1 MPPFPKPSN
10 NITVNVFKEIKS
22 LAAYK
27 KNKAGRNIPKSSKDN
42 ILVATWNLA
51 NFGTQKREI
60 PHLKIIAEMISW
72 FDVIALQEIND
83 NLESFREL
91 QKLLP
96 INYQAI
102 FSDASG
108 NNERMCFL
116 FNNKKV
122 KQMEKLGE
130 IAIAAEDLKHIKLPN
145 VASEFKGFSRSP
157 YLATFVVKDFVF
169 ALINVHS
176 YFGDDTEKKSIERR
190 SLEAFCIARWADL
203 RRNSKNCYTK
213 NIIALGDFNLPKIE
227 EGDLVYKA
235 LLAKGFEMPEHSS
248 KIYSNI
254 NDDKHY
260 DQIVF
265 MPGVKSKIK
274 ISGVFDFD
282 GALFAELW
290 DETKPLILR
299 NYLRY
304 YISDHRIKWIE
315 LFLS

>member
-1 MPPFPKPSN
+1 MPPFPKPTGAF
-10 NITVNVFKEIKS
+10 IVNVPKEIKNLS
-22 LAAYK
+22 NYK
-27 KNKAGRNIPKSSKDN
+27 KNKAGRNIPKSSSNN
-42 ILVATWNLA
+42 IILAAWNLA

-83 NLESFREL
+83 NLESLREL

-96 INYQAI
+96 KNYQAI
-102 FSDASG
+102 FTDASG
-108 NNERMCFL
+108 NNERMCYL

-122 KQMEKLGE
+122 KLMEKVGE
-130 IAIAAEDLKHIKLPN
+130 IAIAVEDLADIKLPN
-145 VASEFKGFSRSP
+145 IDSEFKGFSRSP
-157 YLATFVVKDFVF
+157 FLATFCVKDFVF

-190 SLEAFCIARWADL
+190 SLEAFCVARWADL
-203 RRNSKNCYTK
+203 RRKSKNCYTQ

-227 EGDLVYKA
+227 EGDMVYKA

-265 MPGVKSKIK
+265 MPGVKSMIK
-274 ISGVFDFD
+274 NSGVFDFD
-282 GALFAELW
+282 GALFTELW
-290 DETKPLILR
+290 DETKPLVLR

-304 YISDHRIKWIE
+304 YISDHRIKWME
-315 LFLS
+315 LTL